1 VLEISNGNNK
11 ILFRSRLPI
20 LALTSPRNS
29 YIIYHIAR
37 LAREIE
43 KQRFKAMKTISTFEA
58 KNKLSEVI
66 ASAERGEPQVITK
79 NGRKSAVVISF
90 QEFER
95 LTAKKIPLVE
105 FLLDNPSRTDAVEI
119 DLTRDKSFPTDE
131 IDFNGEDFV

>member
-1 VLEISNGNNK
+1 
-11 ILFRSRLPI
+11 
-20 LALTSPRNS
+20 
-29 YIIYHIAR
+29 
-37 LAREIE
+37 
-43 KQRFKAMKTISTFEA
+43 MKTISTFEA

-66 ASAERGEPQVITK
+66 ASAERGEPQIITK

-105 FLLDNPSRTDAVEI
+105 FLLNNPSRTDDVEL
-119 DLTRDKSFPTDE
+119 DLTRDKSVSTDH